1 VNDAP
6 ALKRADIGVAMG
18 KGGTDVAREASD
30 MVLLDD
36 NFATIVSAV
45 RAGRRIY
52 DNIRRFIKYALTT
65 NSGEIWIIFLAPFL
79 GLPIPLLPLHI
90 LWINLVTDGLPGLAL
105 AAEPEEHGIMQR
117 PPRPPQESIF
127 AHGMWQHILWVGLL
141 MGGIVLAIQAWAYQS
156 GSAHWQSMVFTV
168 LTLAQLAH
176 VLAIRSERESLFSI
190 GLWSNR
196 LLLGAVVLT
205 VVLQL
210 AILYVPA
217 LNRIFK
223 TAPLDAA
230 ELALCVMGA
239 AFIFVA
245 VEIEKW
251 MTRRGMLYAAGR
263 QSR

>member
-1 VNDAP
+1 
-6 ALKRADIGVAMG
+6 MG
-18 KGGTDVAREASD
+18 KIGTDVAREASD

-36 NFATIVSAV
+36 NFATIVAAV

-65 NSGEIWIIFLAPFL
+65 NSGEIWTIFLAPFL
-79 GLPIPLLPLHI
+79 GLPIPLLPIHI

-105 AAEPEEHGIMQR
+105 TAEPEERGIMKQ

-141 MGGIVLAIQAWAYQS
+141 MGGIALATQAWAYHT

-168 LTLAQLAH
+168 LTLSQLAH

-190 GLWSNR
+190 GLLSNR

-205 VVLQL
+205 AILQIT
-210 AILYVPA
+210 ILYVPV
-217 LNRIFK
+217 LNGIFK
-223 TAPLDAA
+223 TQPLEAA
-230 ELALCVMGA
+230 ELALCVA
-239 AFIFVA
+239 LSALIFVA

-251 MTRRGMLYAAGR
+251 MVRRGWLYRDDAAR
-263 QSR
+263 RAPKFERA

>member
-1 VNDAP
+1 
-6 ALKRADIGVAMG
+6 
-18 KGGTDVAREASD
+18 
-30 MVLLDD
+30 
-36 NFATIVSAV
+36 
-45 RAGRRIY
+45 
-52 DNIRRFIKYALTT
+52 
-65 NSGEIWIIFLAPFL
+65 
-79 GLPIPLLPLHI
+79 
-90 LWINLVTDGLPGLAL
+90 
-105 AAEPEEHGIMQR
+105 
-117 PPRPPQESIF
+117 
-127 AHGMWQHILWVGLL
+127 
-141 MGGIVLAIQAWAYQS
+141 VLAIQAWAYHS

-205 VVLQL
+205 VILQL

-230 ELALCVMGA
+230 ELGVCVIGA
-239 AFIFVA
+239 AVIFLA
-245 VEIEKW
+245 VEVEKW
-251 MTRRGMLYAAGR
+251 MTRSGMLYAADR